1 MSSVSRQLQPPYIVS
16 GARQPAVVAKC
27 DENAVLSATHGI
39 LTSPNNHSKRRRATT
54 LEAPESPTLVGHSE
68 PLNLRSSAEELLEI
82 LRAAHLQVQGDSDDD
97 VKSRHVN
104 FQEPVVLHEP
114 RHVRV
119 YERTIPRKLS
129 VQENSDTQKILT
141 HIIAQ
146 LMMLIHRISIPPDGA
161 EMPTV
166 RGPRDDTV
174 ISLMGDSSIHALV
187 APMALSF
194 GVAFELHSRLLLPA
208 TSNSP
213 SMHTRMYDTAL
224 GSLRNIHMLRAKW
237 GIIALPLWLVP
248 EYVIAGVMR
257 VLQRKRKAA
266 SDKWLGT
273 YAIPFRSTLGPHAPY
288 RRYWTPIH
296 FYVTL
301 PYPSTL
307 GDSALIMLEH
317 VFVYAQAALS
327 IITALILALLP

>member
-1 MSSVSRQLQPPYIVS
+1 MSSVRRQLQPPHIVS
-16 GARQPAVVAKC
+16 GAGQPAAVAKC
-27 DENAVLSATHGI
+27 DENAVLSANHGI
-39 LTSPNNHSKRRRATT
+39 LESPNKHVKRRRAAA
-54 LEAPESPTLVGHSE
+54 LDAPESPTRAEQSE
-68 PLNLRSSAEELLEI
+68 PMHLRSSAEELLEI
-82 LRAAHLQVQGDSDDD
+82 LRAAHLQVQGDSDEDA
-97 VKSRHVN
+97 KSWHVN

-114 RHVRV
+114 RHTRV
-119 YERTIPRKLS
+119 HERPMPRTWS
-129 VQENSDTQKILT
+129 TQENSDTQQILT
-141 HIIAQ
+141 HVIAQ
-146 LMMLIHRISIPPDGA
+146 LMMLIQRISIPLDGTA
-161 EMPTV
+161 TPAV

-174 ISLMGDSSIHALV
+174 TSLMGCSSLHTLA

-213 SMHTRMYDTAL
+213 SMHTRMYETAL
-224 GSLRNIHMLRAKW
+224 GSLRDIYMLRAKW
-237 GIIALPLWLVP
+237 SVIALPLWLVP
-248 EYVIAGVMR
+248 ECVIAGVTR

-288 RRYWTPIH
+288 RRHWNPVH

-307 GDSALIMLEH
+307 SDSALIMLEH
-317 VFVYAQAALS
+317 VFVYAHAALS